1 VGGKLYGGSVS
12 WRFALVG
19 MLFGCASHDP
29 IATPDAAPARVTITA
44 TVASTR
50 VATREHMLAAGEM
63 QLSGEPLAEA
73 MGRRLASYSRFRVP
87 GDLYFDPQQ
96 ALSWID
102 LAGFSTAVESYEFSK
117 QPMNEL
123 MFESGAGTALAYGPL
138 VAGEPAL
145 ATMIQKFAAGAHTL
159 GRFVFPGKGWPGM
172 WPTMH
177 VFRSF
182 DPAIDPATTANGTC
196 VITSDDNPGATPGV
210 NVTSADYECDATSL
224 HLRDRAAQID
234 PTITPGA
241 DGFTTWK
248 YGLWVLN
255 YLQVMHDPLERPV
268 ATVADADLA
277 AVGAPNNAV
286 RGKDK
291 RGVLSKPGTYLGSS
305 DIEGFQAQMFIAS
318 VDNRAEDWL
327 AHLSTTDGATLS
339 GFSTTAAAI
348 AYAYDTPLRWFPAV
362 HVTET
367 AGGAFP
373 KPAYALASANS
384 DLLDL
389 IGLAMGYAEFY
400 ALTDKTNLAVGAS
413 PPALAMFDGDP
424 FDGSLRDR
432 ALAIMRVALVDLDRL
447 HTDPRTGLL
456 ADAVTFSGAS
466 PTRGHTLGTT
476 SCAYTVLGLR
486 TVLRSLGGQ
495 LELYSNNQPDTAIS
509 HTPLDAVPLHVP
521 GQPALTFSA
530 RLEQLL
536 RAHAELLYAHLTDPS
551 GRAWTGWDLAAN
563 APTDQADTLDAHAAA
578 VRGLFAAYL
587 ATGDT
592 RFRTRAIAVFDR
604 MDAVFFAHDAR
615 IYTATPGPVDSVEY
629 TPLRFAL
636 VQSALRDMYELV
648 ARRPGNEAR
657 IPVLEDRIARVNK
670 LVLDGWD
677 DRDQNRIVAYPSEC
691 VRVVAGIPRGGLQ
704 AAERTLSGETGGAAD
719 RDRDCVPEIDDA
731 HLPAGLVDSI
741 TFHLGRR

>member
-1 VGGKLYGGSVS
+1 MSGVLYGGSVKWS
-12 WRFALVG
+12 LALVAT
-19 MLFGCASHDP
+19 LFGCASHDP
-29 IATPDAAPARVTITA
+29 IATPRDAGPSRVTITA
-44 TVASTR
+44 TVERTR
-50 VATREHMLAAGEM
+50 VITREHMLAAGEM
-63 QLSGEPLAEA
+63 QISGEPLAEA
-73 MGRRLASYSRFRVP
+73 MGRRLANYSRFRVP

-102 LAGFSTAVESYEFSK
+102 LAGFSTAIESYEYSK
-117 QPMNEL
+117 QPMNNL

-145 ATMIQKFAAGAHTL
+145 AAMIQKFAAGAHTL

-172 WPTMH
+172 WPTNH
-177 VFRSF
+177 VFASF
-182 DPAIDPATTANGTC
+182 DPTIDPTPSTSKC
-196 VITSDDNPGATPGV
+196 VITSDDNPGALPGV
-210 NVTSADYECDATSL
+210 NVTSGDYECDATSL

-234 PTITPGA
+234 PTLTPGA

-268 ATVADADLA
+268 ATVDDADLA
-277 AVGAPNNAV
+277 KVGSANNAI

-291 RGVLSKPGTYLGSS
+291 RGVISRPGTYLGSS

-327 AHLSTTDGATLS
+327 AHLATTDGATLS
-339 GFSTTAAAI
+339 GFATTADAI
-348 AYAYDTPLRWFPAV
+348 AYAYDSPLRWFPTIR
-362 HVTET
+362 VTET
-367 AGGAFP
+367 AGAAFP

-384 DLLDL
+384 DLLDQ
-389 IGLAMGYAEFY
+389 IGLAMGYGEFY

-413 PPALAMFDGDP
+413 HPARAMFDGDP
-424 FDGSLRDR
+424 FDGSLRER
-432 ALAIMRVALVDLDRL
+432 ALAIMRVAWIDVDRL
-447 HTDPRTGLL
+447 HSDPQTGLL
-456 ADAVTFSGAS
+456 VDTVTFAGAT
-466 PTRGHTLGTT
+466 PTRGHTLSTT
-476 SCAYTVLGLR
+476 SLAYTLLGLR

-509 HTPLDAVPLHVP
+509 HTPLDAVAVHYPR
-521 GQPALTFSA
+521 QPALTFSA
-530 RLEQLL
+530 RLEQIL
-536 RAHAELLYAHLTDPS
+536 RAHAELLYTHLTDAS
-551 GRAWTGWDLAAN
+551 GRAWAGWDLATN
-563 APTDQADTLDAHAAA
+563 APIDRADTLDAHAAA

-604 MDAVFFAHDAR
+604 MDAVFFARDAR
-615 IYTATPGPVDSVEY
+615 IYTLTAGADRVEY

-636 VQSALRDMYELV
+636 IQSALRDIYELV

-657 IPVLEDRIARVNK
+657 IPVLEDRIARLNK
-670 LVLDGWD
+670 LVLNGWD
-677 DRDQNRIVAYPSEC
+677 DRDQNRIVDYPREC
-691 VRVVAGIPRGGLQ
+691 VRVIGGIPRGGLQ
-704 AAERTLSGETGGAAD
+704 AAERTLTGETGGSAD
-719 RDRDCVPEIDDA
+719 RDHDCVPEIDDA

-741 TFHLGRR
+741 TFQWGRP

>member
-1 VGGKLYGGSVS
+1 VSGVLYGGSVKWS
-12 WRFALVG
+12 LALVAT
-19 MLFGCASHDP
+19 LFGCASHDP
-29 IATPDAAPARVTITA
+29 IATPRDAGPSRVTITA
-44 TVASTR
+44 TVERTR
-50 VATREHMLAAGEM
+50 VITREHMLAAGEM
-63 QLSGEPLAEA
+63 QISGEPLAEA
-73 MGRRLASYSRFRVP
+73 MGRRLANYSRFRVP

-102 LAGFSTAVESYEFSK
+102 LAGFSTAIESYEYSK
-117 QPMNEL
+117 QPMNNL

-145 ATMIQKFAAGAHTL
+145 AAMIQKFAAGAHTL

-172 WPTMH
+172 WPTNH
-177 VFRSF
+177 VFASF
-182 DPAIDPATTANGTC
+182 DPTIDPTPSTSKC
-196 VITSDDNPGATPGV
+196 VITSDDNPGALPGV
-210 NVTSADYECDATSL
+210 NVTSGDYECDATSL

-234 PTITPGA
+234 PTLTPGA

-268 ATVADADLA
+268 ATVDDADLA
-277 AVGAPNNAV
+277 KVGSANNAI

-291 RGVLSKPGTYLGSS
+291 RGVISRPGTYLGSS

-327 AHLSTTDGATLS
+327 AHLATTDGATLS
-339 GFSTTAAAI
+339 GFATTADAI
-348 AYAYDTPLRWFPAV
+348 AYAYDSPLRWFPTIR
-362 HVTET
+362 VTET
-367 AGGAFP
+367 AGAAFP

-384 DLLDL
+384 DLLDQ
-389 IGLAMGYAEFY
+389 IGLAMGYGEFY

-413 PPALAMFDGDP
+413 HPARAMFDGDP
-424 FDGSLRDR
+424 FDGSLRER
-432 ALAIMRVALVDLDRL
+432 ALAIMRVAWIDVDRL
-447 HTDPRTGLL
+447 HSDPQTGLL
-456 ADAVTFSGAS
+456 VDTVTFAGAT
-466 PTRGHTLGTT
+466 PTRGHTLSTT
-476 SCAYTVLGLR
+476 SLAYTLLGLR

-509 HTPLDAVPLHVP
+509 HTPLDAVAVHYPR
-521 GQPALTFSA
+521 QPALTFSA
-530 RLEQLL
+530 RLEQIL
-536 RAHAELLYAHLTDPS
+536 RAHAELLYTHLTDAS
-551 GRAWTGWDLAAN
+551 GRAWAGWDLATN
-563 APTDQADTLDAHAAA
+563 APIDRADTLDAHAAA

-604 MDAVFFAHDAR
+604 MDAVFFARDAR
-615 IYTATPGPVDSVEY
+615 IYTLTAGADRVEY

-636 VQSALRDMYELV
+636 IQSALRDIYELV

-657 IPVLEDRIARVNK
+657 IPVLEDRIARLNK
-670 LVLDGWD
+670 LVLNGWD
-677 DRDQNRIVAYPSEC
+677 DRDQNRIVDYPREC
-691 VRVVAGIPRGGLQ
+691 VRVIGGIPRGGLQ
-704 AAERTLSGETGGAAD
+704 AAERTLTGETGGSAD
-719 RDRDCVPEIDDA
+719 RDHDCVPEIDDA

-741 TFHLGRR
+741 TFQWGRP

>member
-1 VGGKLYGGSVS
+1 MVRDVM
-12 WRFALVG
+12 WRMALVA
-19 MLFGCASHDP
+19 LASCAP
-29 IATPDAAPARVTITA
+29 PGPVPPARVTITA
-44 TVASTR
+44 TVARTR
-50 VATREHMLAAGEM
+50 VVTREHMLAAGEM

-73 MGRRLASYSRFRVP
+73 MGRRLSSYSRFRVP

-117 QPMNEL
+117 QPMNNL

-138 VAGEPAL
+138 VQGEAELAAL
-145 ATMIQKFAAGAHTL
+145 VQKFASGAHTL
-159 GRFVFPGKGWPGM
+159 GRFVFPDKGWPGM
-172 WPTMH
+172 WPTNH
-177 VFRSF
+177 VFASF
-182 DPAIDPATTANGTC
+182 DPAIDPTSLSNGNC

-224 HLRDRAAQID
+224 HLRDRTAQID

-241 DGFTTWK
+241 DGFSAWK

-268 ATVADADLA
+268 ATVAVADLA
-277 AVGAPNNAV
+277 KVGNAGNTI
-286 RGKDK
+286 RGADK
-291 RGVLSKPGTYLGSS
+291 RGVTSRPGTYLGSS

-327 AHLSTTDGATLS
+327 LHLGTADGTTLS
-339 GFSTTAAAI
+339 GFPTIADAI
-348 AYAYDTPLRWFPAV
+348 AYSHAAPLRWFPTV
-362 HVTET
+362 HVTESP
-367 AGGAFP
+367 GGAFP
-373 KPAYALASANS
+373 KPTYTMASANS
-384 DLLDL
+384 DLLDT

-400 ALTDKTNLAVGAS
+400 ALTDRTNLAVGATH
-413 PPALAMFDGDP
+413 PALAMFDGDP
-424 FDGSLRDR
+424 FDASLHDR

-447 HTDPRTGLL
+447 HTDPATRLL
-456 ADAVTFSGAS
+456 VDTVTFAGAT
-466 PTRGHTLGTT
+466 PVRGHTLSTT
-476 SCAYTVLGLR
+476 SLAYTLLGLR

-509 HTPLDAVPLHVP
+509 HTPLDVAPLHYP
-521 GQPALTFSA
+521 GDPTLTFSA

-536 RAHAELLYAHLTDPS
+536 RAHAELLYTHLTDAS
-551 GRAWTGWDLAAN
+551 GRAWSGWDVAAG
-563 APTDQADTLDAHAAA
+563 APTDATDTLDAHAAA

-592 RFRTRAIAVFDR
+592 RYRTRAIAVFDR
-604 MDAVFFAHDAR
+604 MDAVFFDRDAR
-615 IYTATPGPVDSVEY
+615 IYTVTPAPVDQVEY

-636 VQSALRDMYELV
+636 IQSALRDMYELV
-648 ARRPGNEAR
+648 ARRPGSEAR
-657 IPVLEDRIARVNK
+657 IPVLEDRLARLDK

-677 DRDQNRIVAYPSEC
+677 DRDQNRIVDYPSEC
-691 VRVVAGIPRGGLQ
+691 VRVVDGIPRGGLQ
-704 AAERTLSGETGGAAD
+704 AAERTLTGETGGSND
-719 RDRDCVPEIDDA
+719 RDHDCVPEIDDA

-741 TFHLGRR
+741 TFHVARR

>member
-1 VGGKLYGGSVS
+1 VKWSL
-12 WRFALVG
+12 ALVAT
-19 MLFGCASHDP
+19 LFGCASHDP
-29 IATPDAAPARVTITA
+29 IATPRDAGPSRVTITA
-44 TVASTR
+44 TVERTR
-50 VATREHMLAAGEM
+50 VITREHMLAAGEM
-63 QLSGEPLAEA
+63 QISGEPLAEA
-73 MGRRLASYSRFRVP
+73 MGRRLANYSRFRVP

-102 LAGFSTAVESYEFSK
+102 LAGFSTAIESYEYSK
-117 QPMNEL
+117 QPMNNL

-145 ATMIQKFAAGAHTL
+145 AAMIQKFAAGAHTL

-172 WPTMH
+172 WPTNH
-177 VFRSF
+177 VFASF
-182 DPAIDPATTANGTC
+182 DPTIDPTPSTSKC
-196 VITSDDNPGATPGV
+196 VITSDDNPGALPGV
-210 NVTSADYECDATSL
+210 NVTSGDYECDATSL

-234 PTITPGA
+234 PTLTPGA

-268 ATVADADLA
+268 ATVDDADLA
-277 AVGAPNNAV
+277 KVGSANNAI

-291 RGVLSKPGTYLGSS
+291 RGVISRPGTYLGSS

-327 AHLSTTDGATLS
+327 AHLATTDGATLS
-339 GFSTTAAAI
+339 GFATTADAI
-348 AYAYDTPLRWFPAV
+348 AYAYDSPLRWFPTIR
-362 HVTET
+362 VTET
-367 AGGAFP
+367 AGAAFP

-384 DLLDL
+384 DLLDQ
-389 IGLAMGYAEFY
+389 IGLAMGYGEFY

-413 PPALAMFDGDP
+413 HPARAMFDGDP
-424 FDGSLRDR
+424 FDGSLRER
-432 ALAIMRVALVDLDRL
+432 ALAIMRVAWIDVDRL
-447 HTDPRTGLL
+447 HSDPQTGLL
-456 ADAVTFSGAS
+456 VDTVTFAGAT
-466 PTRGHTLGTT
+466 PTRGHTLSTT
-476 SCAYTVLGLR
+476 SLAYTLLGLR

-509 HTPLDAVPLHVP
+509 HTPLDAVAVHYPR
-521 GQPALTFSA
+521 QPALTFSA
-530 RLEQLL
+530 RLEQIL
-536 RAHAELLYAHLTDPS
+536 RAHAELLYTHLTDAS
-551 GRAWTGWDLAAN
+551 GRAWAGWDLATN
-563 APTDQADTLDAHAAA
+563 APIDRADTLDAHAAA

-604 MDAVFFAHDAR
+604 MDAVFFARDAR
-615 IYTATPGPVDSVEY
+615 IYTLTAGADRVEY

-636 VQSALRDMYELV
+636 IQSALRDIYELV

-657 IPVLEDRIARVNK
+657 IPVLEDRIARLNK
-670 LVLDGWD
+670 LVLNGWD
-677 DRDQNRIVAYPSEC
+677 DRDQNRIVDYPREC
-691 VRVVAGIPRGGLQ
+691 VRVIGGIPRGGLQ
-704 AAERTLSGETGGAAD
+704 AAERTLTGETGGSAD
-719 RDRDCVPEIDDA
+719 RDHDCVPEIDDA

-741 TFHLGRR
+741 TFQWGRP

>member
-1 VGGKLYGGSVS
+1 M
-12 WRFALVG
+12 WRLALVG
-19 MLFGCASHDP
+19 TLVSCASHDS
-29 IATPDAAPARVTITA
+29 APRVTITA
-44 TVASTR
+44 TVARTR
-50 VATREHMLAAGEM
+50 VVTREHMLAAGEM
-63 QLSGEPLAEA
+63 QISGEPLAEA

-102 LAGFSTAVESYEFSK
+102 LPGFSTAVESYEFSK
-117 QPMNEL
+117 QPMNNL

-138 VAGEPAL
+138 VHGEAAL
-145 ATMIQKFAAGAHTL
+145 ATLVQKFASGAHTL
-159 GRFVFPGKGWPGM
+159 GRFVFPDKGWPGM
-172 WPTMH
+172 WPTNH
-177 VFRSF
+177 VFASF
-182 DPAIDPATTANGTC
+182 DPTIDPTSQSNGKC

-224 HLRDRAAQID
+224 HLRDRTAQID

-241 DGFTTWK
+241 DGFSAWK

-268 ATVADADLA
+268 ATVAVADLA
-277 AVGAPNNAV
+277 KVGSPNNTV
-286 RGKDK
+286 RGADK
-291 RGVLSKPGTYLGSS
+291 RGVTSRPGTYLGSS

-327 AHLSTTDGATLS
+327 FQLSTADGTTLS
-339 GFSTTAAAI
+339 GFPTIADAIEYSYAA
-348 AYAYDTPLRWFPAV
+348 PLRWFPAV

-367 AGGAFP
+367 AGDAFP
-373 KPAYALASANS
+373 KPAYSLASPNS
-384 DLLDL
+384 DLLDS

-400 ALTDKTNLAVGAS
+400 ALTDKTNLAVGATH
-413 PPALAMFDGDP
+413 PALAMFDGDP
-424 FDGSLRDR
+424 FDTSLHDR

-447 HTDPRTGLL
+447 HTDPATGLL
-456 ADAVTFSGAS
+456 VDAVTFTGAT
-466 PTRGHTLGTT
+466 PVRGHTLSTT
-476 SCAYTVLGLR
+476 SLAYTLLGLR

-509 HTPLDAVPLHVP
+509 HTPLDAVPLHYP
-521 GQPALTFSA
+521 NRATLTFSA
-530 RLEQLL
+530 RLEQMV
-536 RAHAELLYAHLTDPS
+536 RAHAELLYTHLTDAT
-551 GRAWTGWDLAAN
+551 GRAWPGWDVAAG
-563 APTDQADTLDAHAAA
+563 APIDAADTLDTHAAA

-592 RFRTRAIAVFDR
+592 RYRARAVAVFDR
-604 MDAVFFAHDAR
+604 MDAVFFDRDAR
-615 IYTATPGPVDSVEY
+615 IYTVTRAPVDTVEY

-636 VQSALRDMYELV
+636 VQSALRDVYELV

-657 IPVLEDRIARVNK
+657 IPILEDRIARLDK

-677 DRDQNRIVAYPSEC
+677 DRDQNRIVNYPSEC
-691 VRVVAGIPRGGLQ
+691 VRVVDGLPRGGLQ
-704 AAERTLSGETGGAAD
+704 AAERTLTGETGGSND
-719 RDRDCVPEIDDA
+719 RDHDCVPEIDDA

-741 TFHLGRR
+741 TFHLARS